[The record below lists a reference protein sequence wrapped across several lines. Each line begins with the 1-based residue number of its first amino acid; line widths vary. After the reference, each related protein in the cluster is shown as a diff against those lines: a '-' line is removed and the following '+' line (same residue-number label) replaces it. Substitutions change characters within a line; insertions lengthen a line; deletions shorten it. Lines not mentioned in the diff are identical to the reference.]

1 VAPSRVALIIFLFL
15 VVLVPSQNASSETK
29 TMESLVPKNA
39 PNEWALRSAPETF
52 TKETLF
58 EHIDGQADLFL
69 QYGFEG
75 SVFAV
80 YRNANSSEDKIDL
93 DIYDM
98 GNSLQ
103 AFGVFSR
110 FRQEERSAGIG
121 LDSYLEDRYAFFY
134 KGKYFVALQ
143 ATDSNPSI
151 LKQLAQEIESRISDN
166 SSPPKEIGYFPK
178 SGLKP
183 GSIEYFPN
191 GLLGREFLKRGFKAS
206 YVKKGETKIS
216 EDREFSLFLSV
227 FENSQD
233 ALNAMKL
240 FKEHLSKE
248 GRLAEAISTQFG
260 PDVLSGLDPYQ
271 GKIIVAHK
279 GRYLV
284 GAVGFEQDSDGE
296 QRLAELMKNV
306 K

>member
-1 VAPSRVALIIFLFL
+1 V
-15 VVLVPSQNASSETK
+15 
-29 TMESLVPKNA
+29 
-39 PNEWALRSAPETF
+39 
-52 TKETLF
+52 
-58 EHIDGQADLFL
+58 
-69 QYGFEG
+69 
-75 SVFAV
+75 
-80 YRNANSSEDKIDL
+80 

-110 FRQEERSAGIG
+110 FRQEESPAGIG

-134 KGKYFVALQ
+134 KGRYFVALQ
-143 ATDSNPSI
+143 AIDSNPSI
-151 LKQLAQEIESRISDN
+151 LKRLAQDIESRISDN

-206 YVKKGETKIS
+206 YEKRDKPKTNEKTAS
-216 EDREFSLFLSV
+216 EEPEFSLFLSV

-233 ALNAMKL
+233 ALNAMRL

-248 GRLAEAISTQFG
+248 GKLVEGISKQFG
-260 PDVLSGLDPYQ
+260 PDVLTGVDPYQ
-271 GKIIVAHK
+271 GKMIVTRK
-279 GRYLV
+279 GPYLV
-284 GAVGFEQDSDGE
+284 GAVGFAEDSEGE
-296 QRLAELMKNV
+296 RRMAELIKNL

>member
-1 VAPSRVALIIFLFL
+1 MSILTVKRIFFSSTDLRGL
-15 VVLVPSQNASSETK
+15 SSQ
-29 TMESLVPKNA
+29 
-39 PNEWALRSAPETF
+39 F
-52 TKETLF
+52 TVTL
-58 EHIDGQADLFL
+58 
-69 QYGFEG
+69 
-75 SVFAV
+75 
-80 YRNANSSEDKIDL
+80 NSSEDKIDL

-110 FRQEERSAGIG
+110 FRQEESSAGIG

-166 SSPPKEIGYFPK
+166 SSPPKEIEYFPK

-206 YVKKGETKIS
+206 YVKKGETKTDAKAIS

-248 GRLAEAISTQFG
+248 GRLAEGIPTQFG
-260 PDVLSGLDPYQ
+260 PDVLSGVDPYQ

-279 GRYLV
+279 GHYLV

-296 QRLAELMKNV
+296 ERLAELMKNV